1 MLYFLLL
8 VKYDMCHIYD
18 NRASTAINTYARKI
32 GELLKRG
39 KRERDK
45 NLFGI
50 VIHET
55 LAMVQR

>member
-1 MLYFLLL
+1 
-8 VKYDMCHIYD
+8 MCHIYD